1 MKNVAYMLDG
11 FPVLSETFIIQEILE
26 LKKRGLN
33 IIIFAR
39 EGFSDIANNS
49 LSHHESQCLLKE
61 TCYLNPYSIVMK
73 KRLIHFLI
81 FIRHPIRYLK
91 TFYFSYFEGGET
103 FIAFK
108 SVPLYIREMKK
119 ENVHHIHAHFARRA
133 CTFSMLISMITG
145 IPFSFT
151 AHAHDIYDS
160 DAMDISN
167 HILASQ
173 FVITC
178 TAHNKSYLLGKYG
191 KHASGKVYTNY
202 HGVDTNR
209 LKPAGKRIAQE
220 EGDVGISILSIGRLV
235 EKKGFPYLIQ
245 ALSQLKKSL
254 DTPFTVNI
262 IGDGPEK
269 DYLYRMVKEYNLSDN
284 IFLRGALL
292 FEDIRRFYTEADFFV
307 LPCIIAKDGDR
318 DGIPNVILEAM
329 SAGLPVISTKVSGI
343 PEVITDGV
351 DGILV
356 SPQDSSALADSIK
369 RLSQD
374 QELRLTMGCNARKK
388 MTDRFNKEK
397 HIDELMAY
405 FTGQT

>member
-11 FPVLSETFIIQEILE
+11 FPIVSETFIIHEILE

-39 EGFSDIANNS
+39 ERVSDIPNNS
-49 LSHHESQCLLKE
+49 LSHPESDCLVKE
-61 TCYLNPYSIVMK
+61 TCYLNPYAIVIK
-73 KRLIHFLI
+73 KKLLHFLI
-81 FIRHPIRYLK
+81 FLRHPFRYLK
-91 TFYFSYFEGGET
+91 TFYFSYLEGGET

-108 SVPLYIREMKK
+108 SAPLYIREMESK
-119 ENVHHIHAHFARRA
+119 NVHHIHAHFARRA

-145 IPFSFT
+145 IPYSFT
-151 AHAHDIYDS
+151 AHAHDIYVS

-167 HILASQ
+167 HVRAAK

-178 TAHNKSYLLGKYG
+178 TAHNKRYLLEKYG
-191 KHASGKVYTNY
+191 NHTDGKICINY

-209 LKPAGKRIAQE
+209 LKPAGKRITQG

-245 ALSQLKKSL
+245 ALSQLKKTL
-254 DTPFTVNI
+254 DSSFTVNI

-269 DYLYRMVKEYNLSDN
+269 DYLCRMVKEYNLSDN

-292 FEDIRRFYTEADFFV
+292 FEEIRGFYEDADFFV
-307 LPCIIAKDGDR
+307 LPCIIAKNGDR

-329 SAGLPVISTKVSGI
+329 SSGLPVISTKVSGI

-369 RLSQD
+369 KLSQD
-374 QELRLTMGCNARKK
+374 QELLLTMGCNARKK
-388 MTDRFNKEK
+388 MVDHFNKEK
-397 HIDELMAY
+397 HIDGLMAY
-405 FTGQT
+405 FKV